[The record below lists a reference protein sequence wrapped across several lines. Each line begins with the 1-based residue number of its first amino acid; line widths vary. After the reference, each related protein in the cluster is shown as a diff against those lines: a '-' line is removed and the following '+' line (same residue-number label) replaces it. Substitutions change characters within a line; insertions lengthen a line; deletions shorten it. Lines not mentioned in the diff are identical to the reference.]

1 MPQWTAPKP
10 VQKTKCQKL
19 NEVTFLRVIRRNFVK
34 FGYARVSTQAQD
46 LQLQLDALDKYG
58 VERIY
63 TEKISGT
70 IHERPE
76 LERMLDSLRE
86 GDTVVVYS
94 LSRLGRS
101 LKQLIQITERF
112 DESGVNLVSLTDQI
126 DTSSSVGRFLF
137 HLMASLAQFERDL
150 ISDRTKAGLE
160 VARARGRKGGRPQ
173 KDAKSID
180 KAIRLYE
187 SKSLRLSEIEEATGV
202 SRSTLYRSLR
212 RRKVNK

>member
-1 MPQWTAPKP
+1 M
-10 VQKTKCQKL
+10 
-19 NEVTFLRVIRRNFVK
+19 II
-34 FGYARVSTQAQD
+34 GYARVSTQAQA
-46 LQLQLDALDKYG
+46 LELQLDALNTYG

-70 IHERPE
+70 IHDRPE
-76 LERMLDSLRE
+76 LERMMDSLRK

-101 LKQLIQITERF
+101 LKQLIQITEQF
-112 DESGVNLVSLTDQI
+112 DASGVNLVSVTDQI
-126 DTSSSVGRFLF
+126 DTSTSVGRFLF

-160 VARARGRKGGRPQ
+160 AARARGRKGGRPRTDN
-173 KDAKSID
+173 KIIE
-180 KAIRLYE
+180 KA
-187 SKSLRLSEIEEATGV
+187 LRMYKTGAFKVREIEDATGV

-212 RRKVNK
+212 SDTPAQTTTIQKRTSSETL

>member
-1 MPQWTAPKP
+1 M
-10 VQKTKCQKL
+10 
-19 NEVTFLRVIRRNFVK
+19 K

-46 LQLQLDALDKYG
+46 LQLQLDALNKYG

-101 LKQLIQITERF
+101 LKQLIQLTERF

-160 VARARGRKGGRPQ
+160 AARARGRKGGRPQ
-173 KDAKSID
+173 KDVQSID

-187 SKSLRLSEIEEATGV
+187 TKSLRIKEIEEATGV

-212 RRKVNK
+212 RKKANQ